1 MRHLPPDIMEDRQ
14 CSAVVDKLQ
23 SMGKI
28 ESRKVTPQ
36 KFLDVLALLKPWELC
51 APDISA
57 AIEFVRDKVVGMT
70 VDDFEG
76 WYQSEVPGICRS
88 QSVPLF

>member
-1 MRHLPPDIMEDRQ
+1 MRNLPEDIMQDRQ
-14 CSAVVDKLQ
+14 CSAVVEKLQ

-36 KFLDVLALLKPWELC
+36 KFLDVLATLKRWELC

-70 VDDFEG
+70 VEDFEA
-76 WYQSEVPGICRS
+76 WYQSEVPDIVRS
-88 QSVPLF
+88 RSVPLF

>member
-1 MRHLPPDIMEDRQ
+1 MKDRQ
-14 CSAVVDKLQ
+14 CGAVVEKLQ

-36 KFLDVLALLKPWELC
+36 KFLDVLATLKSWELC

-57 AIEFVRDKVVGMT
+57 AVEFVRDKVVGMT
-70 VDDFEG
+70 VEDFEA
-76 WYQSEVPGICRS
+76 WYQSEVPGIVRS
-88 QSVPLF
+88 QSVPIF